1 MNRYDLAGTS
11 ADTREKILNTSKV
24 NQAGFG
30 KLYSY
35 YVDGSVF
42 AQPLY
47 LPSVSVT
54 GHGTHN
60 VLYVATM
67 NDKVYAFDADKPGA
81 PLWMR
86 SLTDEMGGIT
96 PVPVT
101 DVTNNNDLNLVGSVG
116 IESTPV
122 IDLAA
127 NAIFL
132 LARTRE
138 NGKYVQRLHKLDV
151 RSGKDLAPA
160 VTIEAST
167 PSTARDAVD
176 GDCASTRRPAIS
188 ARRWRWLLA
197 LSSLHGRRT
206 RTYGLIMAG

>member
-1 MNRYDLAGTS
+1 MLRWLSRLAVAGVLSLALYAQFPVTMNRYDLAGTS
-11 ADTREKILNTSKV
+11 ADTREKILNTSNV

-47 LPSVSVT
+47 LPSVSVP

-86 SLTDEMGGIT
+86 SLTDEMAGII

-101 DVTNNNDLNLVGSVG
+101 DITNNNDLNLVGNVG

-132 LARTRE
+132 RGSHARKRE
-138 NGKYVQRLHKLDV
+138 V
-151 RSGKDLAPA
+151 
-160 VTIEAST
+160 
-167 PSTARDAVD
+167 
-176 GDCASTRRPAIS
+176 RPAPPQTGCAQRQGS
-188 ARRWRWLLA
+188 
-197 LSSLHGRRT
+197 G
-206 RTYGLIMAG
+206 AGVDD